1 MTLSDTTNL
10 SVHSHKPTMDERK
23 RSIQPDSDDI
33 YPSKRH
39 QTTQNAPQMRMDSE
53 KEKDVES
60 FQKDAIL
67 RQMKEYKREK
77 TLYES
82 QVQDLSKRS
91 QYHDDHLR
99 IVDSWFTQLLDE
111 IRILV
116 GDLVSDQEPEAGELF
131 RSSLLFDEHSQFE
144 SHLKNRSAKIK
155 AAIKDVFGRLPAAEP
170 EVRSLQE
177 RLAALLATEKAHV
190 IESQRII
197 GERDQLS
204 ERLEQAS
211 YRYLLA
217 EKKLDRAKSAQV
229 QKLERQATMG
239 GTSESSSTSEKK
251 SAKSDAVE
259 TNGEVDS
266 AVHAAA
272 ETARREALAAS
283 EKRKLQTEQ
292 LEAENKQL
300 TEELTSAK
308 VRLTSLSDEDY
319 AKTDLYKLLKSQHE
333 DVIKRVNDLEATNL
347 QLREEAQRLQAERT
361 SYRNNMEE
369 ESQTNATD
377 LESQL
382 ARAESDLARIRNA
395 RDELS
400 AELSVRKG
408 SQEQSQVASDSIK
421 ELAAARETRIAA
433 LESEVERLKLQIG
446 ESTAATT
453 DEALEGMSIEEL
465 RSKLK
470 TLENQHLLLNNELP
484 SMEAAWKK
492 TKSLAERK
500 VAEIVEW
507 EEQRTRINAEKAK
520 ADQKYFAA
528 MKAKEARENELRTLK
543 AQNAKSSE
551 IVTQLKDAEN
561 NSRSL
566 IINLEKQI
574 SESKESLTSLSQQN
588 RTMQQKLSE
597 GNITLEKLRTQ
608 ITDMKKLVVSKDAAS
623 SAAAS
628 AKRQAEVELEEVK
641 VRLEDT
647 KRSLES
653 MKRKGSGRESESD
666 DWRKIAICPVCN
678 SNLRNTVLK
687 LCSHTFCQGCVQNL
701 IANRS
706 RKCPSCGKAFGH
718 ADHMPIVLA

>member
-1 MTLSDTTNL
+1 M
-10 SVHSHKPTMDERK
+10 
-23 RSIQPDSDDI
+23 
-33 YPSKRH
+33 
-39 QTTQNAPQMRMDSE
+39 
-53 KEKDVES
+53 
-60 FQKDAIL
+60 
-67 RQMKEYKREK
+67 
-77 TLYES
+77 
-82 QVQDLSKRS
+82 
-91 QYHDDHLR
+91 
-99 IVDSWFTQLLDE
+99 
-111 IRILV
+111 
-116 GDLVSDQEPEAGELF
+116 
-131 RSSLLFDEHSQFE
+131 LFDDHSQFE
-144 SHLKNRSAKIK
+144 SHLKTRSSKIK

-177 RLAALLATEKAHV
+177 RLSALLATEKAHV

-239 GTSESSSTSEKK
+239 GISESSSSTEKK
-251 SAKSDAVE
+251 SAKNEVAE
-259 TNGEVDS
+259 TNGDVDS

-347 QLREEAQRLQAERT
+347 QLREEAQKLQAERT

-369 ESQTNATD
+369 ESQTNTTD

-408 SQEQSQVASDSIK
+408 SQEQSQVASDSIR

-433 LESEVERLKLQIG
+433 LESEVERLRLQIG
-446 ESTAATT
+446 ESTAAST
-453 DEALEGMSIEEL
+453 DEALQSMSIEEL

-500 VAEIVEW
+500 VSEITEW

-561 NSRSL
+561 NSRTL

-574 SESKESLTSLSQQN
+574 SESKESLTSISQQN

-647 KRSLES
+647 KKSLDN

-666 DWRKIAICPVCN
+666 DWRVSAALPHLNYHKLMTSRKSPFVLFATLTYATPSSNYAATPSAKAVFRISSPIDLGNAHHAVKHSAMQIICPSSWHELV
-678 SNLRNTVLK
+678 
-687 LCSHTFCQGCVQNL
+687 F
-701 IANRS
+701 
-706 RKCPSCGKAFGH
+706 
-718 ADHMPIVLA
+718 

>member
-1 MTLSDTTNL
+1 M
-10 SVHSHKPTMDERK
+10 
-23 RSIQPDSDDI
+23 
-33 YPSKRH
+33 
-39 QTTQNAPQMRMDSE
+39 
-53 KEKDVES
+53 
-60 FQKDAIL
+60 
-67 RQMKEYKREK
+67 
-77 TLYES
+77 
-82 QVQDLSKRS
+82 
-91 QYHDDHLR
+91 
-99 IVDSWFTQLLDE
+99 
-111 IRILV
+111 
-116 GDLVSDQEPEAGELF
+116 
-131 RSSLLFDEHSQFE
+131 
-144 SHLKNRSAKIK
+144 
-155 AAIKDVFGRLPAAEP
+155 PAAEP

-177 RLAALLATEKAHV
+177 RLSALLATEKAHV

-239 GTSESSSTSEKK
+239 GTSESSSISEKK
-251 SAKSDAVE
+251 TAKNEVAE
-259 TNGEVDS
+259 TNGDVDS

-292 LEAENKQL
+292 LETENKQL

-347 QLREEAQRLQAERT
+347 QLREEAQKLQAERT

-369 ESQTNATD
+369 ESQTNTTD

-421 ELAAARETRIAA
+421 ELAVARETRIVA

-446 ESTAATT
+446 ESTSAST
-453 DEALEGMSIEEL
+453 DEALQGMSVEEL

-500 VAEIVEW
+500 VSEIMEW

-647 KRSLES
+647 KKSLDN

-666 DWRKIAICPVCN
+666 DWRVSAVVSRLPHYKLTTSRKSPSAQCATRICATPSSSYAVTPSVKAAYRTSSPIDLGNAHHAVKHSAMQIICPSSWHELV
-678 SNLRNTVLK
+678 
-687 LCSHTFCQGCVQNL
+687 F
-701 IANRS
+701 
-706 RKCPSCGKAFGH
+706 
-718 ADHMPIVLA
+718 

>member
-1 MTLSDTTNL
+1 M
-10 SVHSHKPTMDERK
+10 
-23 RSIQPDSDDI
+23 
-33 YPSKRH
+33 
-39 QTTQNAPQMRMDSE
+39 
-53 KEKDVES
+53 
-60 FQKDAIL
+60 
-67 RQMKEYKREK
+67 
-77 TLYES
+77 
-82 QVQDLSKRS
+82 
-91 QYHDDHLR
+91 
-99 IVDSWFTQLLDE
+99 
-111 IRILV
+111 
-116 GDLVSDQEPEAGELF
+116 
-131 RSSLLFDEHSQFE
+131 LFDDHSQFE
-144 SHLKNRSAKIK
+144 SHLKTRSSKIK

-177 RLAALLATEKAHV
+177 RLSALLATEKAHV

-239 GTSESSSTSEKK
+239 GISESSSSTEKK
-251 SAKSDAVE
+251 SAKNEVAE
-259 TNGEVDS
+259 TNGDVDS

-283 EKRKLQTEQ
+283 EKRKIQTEQ

-347 QLREEAQRLQAERT
+347 QLREEAQKLQAERT

-369 ESQTNATD
+369 ESQTNTTD

-408 SQEQSQVASDSIK
+408 SQEQSQVASDSIR

-433 LESEVERLKLQIG
+433 LESEVERLRLQIG
-446 ESTAATT
+446 ESTAAST
-453 DEALEGMSIEEL
+453 DEALQSMSIEEL

-470 TLENQHLLLNNELP
+470 TLENRHLLLNNELP

-500 VAEIVEW
+500 VSEITEW

-561 NSRSL
+561 NSRTL

-574 SESKESLTSLSQQN
+574 SESKESLTSISQQN

-647 KRSLES
+647 KKSLDN

-666 DWRKIAICPVCN
+666 DWRVSAALPHLNYHKLMTSRKSPFVLFATLTYATPSSNYAATPSAKAVFRISSPIDLGNAHHAVKHSAMQIICPSSWHELV
-678 SNLRNTVLK
+678 
-687 LCSHTFCQGCVQNL
+687 F
-701 IANRS
+701 
-706 RKCPSCGKAFGH
+706 
-718 ADHMPIVLA
+718 

>member
-1 MTLSDTTNL
+1 
-10 SVHSHKPTMDERK
+10 
-23 RSIQPDSDDI
+23 
-33 YPSKRH
+33 
-39 QTTQNAPQMRMDSE
+39 
-53 KEKDVES
+53 
-60 FQKDAIL
+60 
-67 RQMKEYKREK
+67 
-77 TLYES
+77 
-82 QVQDLSKRS
+82 
-91 QYHDDHLR
+91 
-99 IVDSWFTQLLDE
+99 
-111 IRILV
+111 
-116 GDLVSDQEPEAGELF
+116 
-131 RSSLLFDEHSQFE
+131 LLFDDHSQFE
-144 SHLKNRSAKIK
+144 SHLKTRSSKIK

-177 RLAALLATEKAHV
+177 RLSALLATEKAHV

-239 GTSESSSTSEKK
+239 GISESSSSTEKK
-251 SAKSDAVE
+251 SAKNEVTE
-259 TNGEVDS
+259 TNGDVDS

-283 EKRKLQTEQ
+283 EKRKIQTEQ

-347 QLREEAQRLQAERT
+347 QLREEAQKLQAERT

-369 ESQTNATD
+369 ESQTNTTD

-408 SQEQSQVASDSIK
+408 SQEQSQVASDSIR

-433 LESEVERLKLQIG
+433 LESEVERLRLQIG
-446 ESTAATT
+446 ESTAAST
-453 DEALEGMSIEEL
+453 DEALQSMSIEEL

-500 VAEIVEW
+500 VSEITEW

-561 NSRSL
+561 NSRTL

-574 SESKESLTSLSQQN
+574 SESKESLTSISQQN

-647 KRSLES
+647 KKSLDN

-666 DWRKIAICPVCN
+666 DWRVSAALPHLNYHKLMTSRKSPFVLFATLTYATPSSNYAATPSAKAVFRISSPIDLGNAHHAVKHSAMQIICPSSWHELV
-678 SNLRNTVLK
+678 
-687 LCSHTFCQGCVQNL
+687 F
-701 IANRS
+701 
-706 RKCPSCGKAFGH
+706 
-718 ADHMPIVLA
+718 

>member
-1 MTLSDTTNL
+1 
-10 SVHSHKPTMDERK
+10 
-23 RSIQPDSDDI
+23 
-33 YPSKRH
+33 
-39 QTTQNAPQMRMDSE
+39 
-53 KEKDVES
+53 
-60 FQKDAIL
+60 
-67 RQMKEYKREK
+67 
-77 TLYES
+77 
-82 QVQDLSKRS
+82 
-91 QYHDDHLR
+91 
-99 IVDSWFTQLLDE
+99 
-111 IRILV
+111 
-116 GDLVSDQEPEAGELF
+116 
-131 RSSLLFDEHSQFE
+131 LLFDDHAQFE
-144 SHLKNRSAKIK
+144 SHLKTRSSKIK

-177 RLAALLATEKAHV
+177 RLSALLATEKAHV

-239 GTSESSSTSEKK
+239 GTSESSSSSEKK
-251 SAKSDAVE
+251 SAKNEVAE

-308 VRLTSLSDEDY
+308 VRITSLSDEDY

-333 DVIKRVNDLEATNL
+333 DVIKRVNDLEATNT
-347 QLREEAQRLQAERT
+347 QLREEAQKLQAERT

-369 ESQTNATD
+369 ESQTNTTD

-408 SQEQSQVASDSIK
+408 SQEQSQVASESIR
-421 ELAAARETRIAA
+421 ELAAARETRITA

-446 ESTAATT
+446 ESTAAST
-453 DEALEGMSIEEL
+453 DEALQGMSIEEL

-500 VAEIVEW
+500 VSEITEW

-647 KRSLES
+647 KKSLDN

-666 DWRKIAICPVCN
+666 DWRVSATVTRLIRHKLITSRESPSVPCATRIFATPSSNYAVTLSVKAVCKILSPTDLGSVRPAVKHSAMQTTCPLFWHELLFCTLLHKIPFIWKLFLH
-678 SNLRNTVLK
+678 STIPWPFHACFLSLLASRGDS
-687 LCSHTFCQGCVQNL
+687 LCSWKRYVNASL
-701 IANRS
+701 SKR
-706 RKCPSCGKAFGH
+706 H
-718 ADHMPIVLA
+718 ADPRTAERYFLNTLCVADNGI

>member
-1 MTLSDTTNL
+1 
-10 SVHSHKPTMDERK
+10 
-23 RSIQPDSDDI
+23 
-33 YPSKRH
+33 
-39 QTTQNAPQMRMDSE
+39 
-53 KEKDVES
+53 
-60 FQKDAIL
+60 
-67 RQMKEYKREK
+67 
-77 TLYES
+77 
-82 QVQDLSKRS
+82 
-91 QYHDDHLR
+91 
-99 IVDSWFTQLLDE
+99 
-111 IRILV
+111 
-116 GDLVSDQEPEAGELF
+116 
-131 RSSLLFDEHSQFE
+131 LLFDDHAQFE
-144 SHLKNRSAKIK
+144 SHLKTRSSKIK

-177 RLAALLATEKAHV
+177 RLSALLATEKAHV

-239 GTSESSSTSEKK
+239 GTSESSSSSEKK
-251 SAKSDAVE
+251 SAKNEVAE

-308 VRLTSLSDEDY
+308 VRITSLSDEDY

-333 DVIKRVNDLEATNL
+333 DVIKRVNDLEATNT
-347 QLREEAQRLQAERT
+347 QLREEAQKLQAERT

-369 ESQTNATD
+369 ESQTNTTD

-408 SQEQSQVASDSIK
+408 SQEQSQVASESIR
-421 ELAAARETRIAA
+421 ELAAARETRITA

-446 ESTAATT
+446 ESTAAST
-453 DEALEGMSIEEL
+453 DEALQGMSIEEL

-500 VAEIVEW
+500 VSEITEW

-647 KRSLES
+647 KKSLDN

-666 DWRKIAICPVCN
+666 DWRVSATVTLSIRHKLTTSRKSPYVPFATRICATPSSNYAVTLSVKAVCKILSPTDLGSVRPAVKHSVMQTTCPL
-678 SNLRNTVLK
+678 SWHELLFWNLPHKISFIRKTIPPFYDTLAFFPVAFYRFSLLGAALYVPGIETSI
-687 LCSHTFCQGCVQNL
+687 LCSANVMQTLGPAERYSLNTLCVATNGICNVTRTTSARIRL
-701 IANRS
+701 
-706 RKCPSCGKAFGH
+706 H
-718 ADHMPIVLA
+718 E

>member
-1 MTLSDTTNL
+1 M
-10 SVHSHKPTMDERK
+10 
-23 RSIQPDSDDI
+23 
-33 YPSKRH
+33 
-39 QTTQNAPQMRMDSE
+39 
-53 KEKDVES
+53 
-60 FQKDAIL
+60 
-67 RQMKEYKREK
+67 
-77 TLYES
+77 
-82 QVQDLSKRS
+82 
-91 QYHDDHLR
+91 
-99 IVDSWFTQLLDE
+99 
-111 IRILV
+111 
-116 GDLVSDQEPEAGELF
+116 
-131 RSSLLFDEHSQFE
+131 LFDDHSQFE
-144 SHLKNRSAKIK
+144 SHLKTRSSKIK

-177 RLAALLATEKAHV
+177 RLSALLATEKAHV

-239 GTSESSSTSEKK
+239 GISESSSSTEKK
-251 SAKSDAVE
+251 SAKNEVTE
-259 TNGEVDS
+259 TNGDVDS

-347 QLREEAQRLQAERT
+347 QLREEAQKLQAERT

-369 ESQTNATD
+369 ESQTNTTD

-408 SQEQSQVASDSIK
+408 SQEQSQVASDSIR

-433 LESEVERLKLQIG
+433 LESEVERLRLQIG
-446 ESTAATT
+446 ESTAAST
-453 DEALEGMSIEEL
+453 DEALQSMSIEEL

-500 VAEIVEW
+500 VSEITEW

-561 NSRSL
+561 NSRTL

-574 SESKESLTSLSQQN
+574 SESKESLTSISQQN

-647 KRSLES
+647 KKSLDN

-666 DWRKIAICPVCN
+666 DWRVSAALPHLNYHKLMTSRKSPFVLFATLTYATPSSNYAATPSAKAVFRISSPIDLGNAHRAVKHSAMQITCPSSWHELVFDSATKISFIHLGK
-678 SNLRNTVLK
+678 SSFQNLRYPGFLLAAVL
-687 LCSHTFCQGCVQNL
+687 LLAPPTQGRPL
-701 IANRS
+701 MFL
-706 RKCPSCGKAFGH
+706 G
-718 ADHMPIVLA
+718 